1 MFERILVAVDGS
13 PFSDAALATAA
24 GLAAKVGA
32 EVDVIHVHEHDMPH
46 SKAVHLAELES
57 PIEATEV
64 IAAATAKLTA
74 QGVHAQG
81 HVLEADTHDVAR
93 RIIEFADA
101 SNADVIIVGRRGL
114 STLTGMLVGS
124 VSNKLVHVARVPVL
138 VAR

>member
-57 PIEATEV
+57 PTEATDV

-74 QGVHAQG
+74 HGVHAQG
-81 HVLEADTHDVAR
+81 HLLEADTHDVAR

-124 VSNKLVHVARVPVL
+124 VSNKLVHLAKVPVL

>member
-24 GLAAKVGA
+24 GLATKVGA
-32 EVDVIHVHEHDMPH
+32 EVDVIHVHEHEMPH

-57 PIEATEV
+57 PTEATVV
-64 IAAATAKLTA
+64 IAAATTKLTA

-101 SNADVIIVGRRGL
+101 SNAGVIIVGSRGL

-124 VSNKLVHVARVPVL
+124 VSNKLVHVAKVPVL

>member
-46 SKAVHLAELES
+46 AKAVHLAELES
-57 PIEATEV
+57 PTEATEV

-74 QGVHAQG
+74 LGVHAQG

-93 RIIEFADA
+93 RILEFADA
-101 SNADVIIVGRRGL
+101 SDPDVIIVGRRGL

-124 VSNKLVHVARVPVL
+124 VSNKLVHVAKVPVL

>member
-13 PFSDAALATAA
+13 PFSDAALAAAA

-57 PIEATEV
+57 PTESTGV
-64 IAAATAKLTA
+64 VAAATSKLTA
-74 QGVHAQG
+74 QGVRAQG

-93 RIIEFADA
+93 RIIEFADT

-124 VSNKLVHVARVPVL
+124 VSNKLVHLAKVPVL